1 MAGFKKALIGDMQVR
16 KTPAPGSGPKNER
29 EK

>member
-1 MAGFKKALIGDMQVR
+1 MAGFKKALIEDMQVG